1 MHTFEK
7 VENFFKFYLFLFSIS
22 SFFGGYNFAWTSFSV
37 IFPVQIIDLVGEEKK
52 ELYLSL
58 IPILGSICHIIATP
72 IFGHLSDRYSHPFGR
87 RRFWILIFVPIT
99 CLIFFLHGFFIYKT
113 SYGIWIIMIL
123 NIIVQIT
130 MAGAS
135 GPFGGLL
142 PDLVQKEDQ
151 GTANG
156 IQGLF
161 LTFGTLLGAIGT
173 GLIMQF
179 LSSPSKYWMSYI
191 YLIFGLLMFSNI
203 TVFGITEPHK
213 DSEYQN
219 PLLMFY
225 FPCKKYFNFYL
236 MIGGSL
242 SFFLS
247 IYSILPFI
255 QYFLRDVYKFDNYIV
270 VTSVLYGIII
280 GIASFSTII
289 GGILTDKIGPKPV
302 LYFSCII
309 MILSFLTELLFLIF
323 KLKQLFLLVFVFIF
337 LGFGFGAFI
346 SSSLTL
352 VIDILPKETIAKDL
366 ALQNQI
372 VNVGQIFGP
381 LVSGTI
387 IHFCKDISY
396 DLSYSIIFTIS
407 SIFLIITF
415 LFIIPI
421 QTSLTGSWRKKVE
434 INQ

>member
-1 MHTFEK
+1 MSTY
-7 VENFFKFYLFLFSIS
+7 ENLTKFLNFYLFLFSIS
-22 SFFGGYNFAWTSFSV
+22 SFFGGYNFAWTCFSV
-37 IFPVQIIDLVGEEKK
+37 IFPVQIIDVVGEDQK

-72 IFGHLSDRYSHPFGR
+72 IFGHLSDRYDHPFGR
-87 RRFWILIFVPIT
+87 RRIWILIFVPFT
-99 CLIFFLHGFFIYKT
+99 CVVFFLHSFFIYKS
-113 SYGIWIIMIL
+113 SYGIWCIMIL

-142 PDLVQKEDQ
+142 PDLVEQKDQ

-161 LTFGTLLGAIGT
+161 LTIGTFFGAIGT

-179 LSSPSKYWMSYI
+179 LSTPSKYWMSYI
-191 YLIFGLLMFSNI
+191 YLVFGLLMFSNI
-203 TVFGITEPHK
+203 TVFGVTESPK
-213 DSEYQN
+213 ESEYQN
-219 PLLMFY
+219 PLLIFY

-242 SFFLS
+242 TFFLS
-247 IYSILPFI
+247 INSILPFI
-255 QYFLRDVYKFDNYIV
+255 QYFLRDVYKFENYIV

-280 GIASFSTII
+280 GIASISTII
-289 GGILTDKIGPKPV
+289 GGIITDKIGPKPV

-309 MILSFLTELLFLIF
+309 MILSFMFETL
-323 KLKQLFLLVFVFIF
+323 LLVFKVKHIIVLIIVFSF
-337 LGFGFGAFI
+337 LGFGFGSFI

-381 LVSGTI
+381 LISGTI
-387 IHFCKDISY
+387 IHYFKDISY
-396 DLSYSIIFTIS
+396 DFAYTLLLTIS
-407 SIFLIITF
+407 TIFLIITF

-421 QTSLTGSWRKKVE
+421 KTNLEGSLRKKKD
-434 INQ
+434 IQ